1 LKEVLK
7 ICYRVKNLDIYTQ
20 NDIEY
25 LIEVFKFFKST
36 SNKTISIKLLINVI
50 ELLHDMN
57 KNLGDFKE
65 SEKDNKEQKYYTNR
79 QFIYYIALR
88 LII

>member
-1 LKEVLK
+1 MKEVLK

-65 SEKDNKEQKYYTNR
+65 SEKDNKEQKY
-79 QFIYYIALR
+79 
-88 LII
+88 

>member
-1 LKEVLK
+1 MKEVLK

-57 KNLGDFKE
+57 KNLGDFRE

-79 QFIYYIALR
+79 QFFYYIALR
-88 LII
+88 FII

>member
-1 LKEVLK
+1 M
-7 ICYRVKNLDIYTQ
+7 DIYTQ

>member
-1 LKEVLK
+1 MKEVLK

-57 KNLGDFKE
+57 KNLGE
-65 SEKDNKEQKYYTNR
+65 NEEVKY
-79 QFIYYIALR
+79 
-88 LII
+88 

>member
-1 LKEVLK
+1 MKEVLK

>member
-1 LKEVLK
+1 MKEVLK

-65 SEKDNKEQKYYTNR
+65 SEKDNKE
-79 QFIYYIALR
+79 
-88 LII
+88 

>member
-1 LKEVLK
+1 MKEVLK

-50 ELLHDMN
+50 ELLHEMN

>member
-1 LKEVLK
+1 MKEVLK

-25 LIEVFKFFKST
+25 LIEVFIFFKST

>member
-1 LKEVLK
+1 MKEVLK

-65 SEKDNKEQKYYTNR
+65 SEKGNKEQKYYTNR